1 MFVTNPDSFLL
12 PSYGISPFATSFL
25 TINQNLKEDDYCNS
39 YLSQKFS
46 TSNWTFTLNGREAIE
61 IALKSYNLQ
70 QNDIVTIITT
80 SGNTYI
86 SSCVT
91 KTIEKFCK
99 WNHEITTNTKL
110 LFVNHEFG
118 YPFPKMNELKMLN
131 IPIIEDCCT
140 TFFSQD
146 DKSMIG
152 KYGDFTIY
160 SFPKFFPLQIGG
172 VLVSNSDETINASPF
187 IDDKQINYIQKVV
200 SFHLKNENEML
211 EKRSINFSYAMQ
223 KFLTLGFTLRFE
235 QKQNTVPSV
244 LLLNN
249 NGIIDDL
256 AALKIHFTNYGI
268 QSSVFYGEDA
278 FFIPNH
284 QNLATNEID
293 YFFEVIKYYIEN
305 NNE

>member
-1 MFVTNPDSFLL
+1 MFVINPDSYLL
-12 PSYGISPFATSFL
+12 PSYRISPFTTSFL
-25 TINQNLKEDDYCNS
+25 TINQSLKDDDYCNF
-39 YLSQKFS
+39 YFNQKFS
-46 TSNWTFTLNGREAIE
+46 TSNWTFTLNGREAIAL
-61 IALKSYNLQ
+61 ALKSYNLQ
-70 QNDIVTIITT
+70 QDDIVTIITT

-99 WNHEITTNTKL
+99 WNHEITAKTKI

-118 YPFPKMNELKMLN
+118 YPYPRMSELQLLN

-160 SFPKFFPLQIGG
+160 SFPKFFPVQIGG
-172 VLVSNSDETINASPF
+172 VLVSNSDETINVSPF

-200 SFHLKNENEML
+200 SFHLKNENELL
-211 EKRSINFSYAMQ
+211 EKRSENFSYAIQ

-268 QSSVFYGEDA
+268 QSSVFYGEDV

-284 QNLATNEID
+284 QTLSTFDID
-293 YFFEVIKYYIEN
+293 YLYNCILAFINKKV
-305 NNE
+305 